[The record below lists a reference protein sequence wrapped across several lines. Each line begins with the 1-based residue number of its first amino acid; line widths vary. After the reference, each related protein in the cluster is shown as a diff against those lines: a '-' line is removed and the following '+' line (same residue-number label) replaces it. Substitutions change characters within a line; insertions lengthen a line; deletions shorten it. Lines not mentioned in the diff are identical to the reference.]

1 VRDLIAL
8 RLMRTILWHIQS
20 EQSPIYRAAWRPSR
34 FQLPISWI
42 YLLLLLSIPLL
53 RLFEI
58 GSGVPFFVYRD
69 QALVVVALF
78 GIALISFAPYGM
90 LAALTAAGIAR
101 QRLAQTWDMFLLT
114 PAEPYEVITATAAA
128 ALRPQW
134 RAVLG
139 GLLLGALFGVGAA
152 AAGALGLA
160 AGGAWLWAI
169 SLLGASALVPYI
181 RLQEAAL
188 SVLLGVR
195 LSAMAPR
202 SAFVLG
208 MMLGMALRLV
218 TPVLAI
224 LLSGQAEGLA
234 ALSTELVRLSDVL
247 PSNAPLIAAALVIG
261 MALLSGELAL
271 IAFAPSPFSVLLALL
286 LIGARAWLVRQLAL
300 REEAR

>member
-1 VRDLIAL
+1 MRDLIAL
-8 RLMRTILWHIQS
+8 RLLRAILQHIQS

-34 FQLPISWI
+34 FRLPLSWL
-42 YLLLLLSIPLL
+42 YLMLLLSIPLL
-53 RLFEI
+53 RLLEI

-69 QALVVVALF
+69 QALITVALF
-78 GIALISFAPYGM
+78 GAALISLMPYGM
-90 LAALTAAGIAR
+90 LAALTASGIAR

-134 RAVLG
+134 RIVLG
-139 GLLLGALFGVGAA
+139 SLLLGALFGVGTALV
-152 AAGALGLA
+152 GALGLA
-160 AGGAWLWAI
+160 ASGTWLWAI
-169 SLLGASALVPYI
+169 ALLGIGALLPYI

-195 LSAMAPR
+195 LSAVAPR

-208 MMLGMALRLV
+208 VLLGMALRLA

-234 ALSTELVRLSDVL
+234 ALSTTLVRLTDVL
-247 PSNAPLIAAALVIG
+247 PSNAPLLASALVVG
-261 MALLSGELAL
+261 MALLAGELAL
-271 IAFAPSPFSVLLALL
+271 IAFAPSPLSAMLALL
-286 LIGARAWLVRQLAL
+286 AIGARTWLVCRLAL
-300 REEAR
+300 RD

>member
-1 VRDLIAL
+1 VRDSIAL

-20 EQSPIYRAAWRPSR
+20 ERSPIYRAAWRPSR

-42 YLLLLLSIPLL
+42 YLLLLLSVPLL
-53 RLFEI
+53 RLFEVS
-58 GSGVPFFVYRD
+58 SGVPFFIYRD
-69 QALVVVALF
+69 QALVAAALF
-78 GIALISFAPYGM
+78 GVALVSFVPYGM
-90 LAALTAAGIAR
+90 LAALTAEGIAQ

-128 ALRPQW
+128 ALRPRW
-134 RAVLG
+134 RAVLS
-139 GLLLGALFGVGAA
+139 GLLLGALFGAGAA

-160 AGGAWLWAI
+160 ASGAWLWAI
-169 SLLGASALVPYI
+169 LLLGGSALVPYI

-218 TPVLAI
+218 APVLAI

-234 ALSTELVRLSDVL
+234 ALSAELARLSGAL
-247 PSNAPLIAAALVIG
+247 PSNAPLIAAALVAS

-271 IAFAPSPFSVLLALL
+271 IAFAPSPFSVLFALL
-286 LIGARAWLVRQLAL
+286 LTGARTWLVRQLAL
-300 REEAR
+300 REQAR